1 MRHLTGA
8 GLLLAAS
15 LLLRQALLSRAGLRR
30 RTLRSLAESFFSL
43 ARDVHLTL
51 TPLPALLHELG
62 YAEEAEPFFGAV
74 REGFLRGETLPAVW
88 QTAAKDLPL
97 SERERASVAALGSA
111 LGGEEESVC
120 AALTHTAQELSDA
133 EQALFARSR
142 EDGRVMTALCLGG
155 GTLLGI
161 LLL

>member
-30 RTLRSLAESFFSL
+30 RTLRALAESFLSL

-62 YAEEAEPFFGAV
+62 
-74 REGFLRGETLPAVW
+74 
-88 QTAAKDLPL
+88 
-97 SERERASVAALGSA
+97 
-111 LGGEEESVC
+111 
-120 AALTHTAQELSDA
+120 
-133 EQALFARSR
+133 
-142 EDGRVMTALCLGG
+142 
-155 GTLLGI
+155 
-161 LLL
+161 

>member
-30 RTLRSLAESFFSL
+30 RTLRALAESFLSL

-74 REGFLRGETLPAVW
+74 REGLLRGETLPAVW
-88 QTAAKDLPL
+88 QTAVKDLPL
-97 SERERASVAALGSA
+97 SERERASVAALGST

-120 AALTHTAQELSDA
+120 AALTRTAQELSDA
-133 EQALFARSR
+133 ERSLFARSR

-155 GTLLGI
+155 GTILGI

>member
-30 RTLRSLAESFFSL
+30 RTLRALAESFLSL

-74 REGFLRGETLPAVW
+74 REGLLRPAASRLP
-88 QTAAKDLPL
+88 
-97 SERERASVAALGSA
+97 R
-111 LGGEEESVC
+111 
-120 AALTHTAQELSDA
+120 
-133 EQALFARSR
+133 RSR
-142 EDGRVMTALCLGG
+142 WRTRAISSPAIC
-155 GTLLGI
+155 TRTN
-161 LLL
+161 

>member
-30 RTLRSLAESFFSL
+30 RTLRSLAESFLSL

-120 AALTHTAQELSDA
+120 AALHRASAELLSA
-133 EQALFARSR
+133 ERALHARER
-142 EDGRVMTALCLGG
+142 EDGRVVSALCFSGA
-155 GTLLGI
+155 LLFAI